1 MIEYIGDAVTLAMM
15 IIVAIAGLTGMYNA
29 MISHREV
36 YMKNRERLYYR
47 LFDETEYDE
56 ADDRSG
62 PYYED

>member
-1 MIEYIGDAVTLAMM
+1 
-15 IIVAIAGLTGMYNA
+15 
-29 MISHREV
+29 
-36 YMKNRERLYYR
+36 MKNRERLYYR